1 MQDALKTYLAMATGL
16 SDVSRKKAKAAAKK
30 LAKRGGA
37 TVEQIQTLTEDLVS
51 TSTNNRDAL
60 QKIVRLEVD
69 RALGLVGLAT
79 ADEVETLT
87 SRVRDLERELAAA
100 KSKITTTEAAAAA
113 AKAEAEAVKAPVKR
127 APARK
132 APAKAPA
139 KTAAPKTAAA
149 KTTAPAKKTAH
160 QGGARPSREGRSG
173 EDSSSQNGASQDL
186 AGQDRELPAAG
197 GDLMTIPMCQARTR
211 PAHHPLRGGPQV
223 TTGRALHH
231 RPDLSRWRL
240 SAGRGAGTPWPRP
253 LP

>member
-149 KTTAPAKKTAH
+149 KTTAPAKKTATKAAPA
-160 QGGARPSREGRSG
+160 QAAKAGPAKTALAKTAPAKTSPAKTV
-173 EDSSSQNGASQDL
+173 SSPP
-186 AGQDRELPAAG
+186 PAA
-197 GDLMTIPMCQARTR
+197 T
-211 PAHHPLRGGPQV
+211 
-223 TTGRALHH
+223 
-231 RPDLSRWRL
+231 S
-240 SAGRGAGTPWPRP
+240 
-253 LP
+253 